1 MASRYIRT
9 FNVDNDTEF
18 YDFLRKKR
26 GNLKN
31 IRHQETP
38 IMKNPTVAERAAL
51 DSTGYIWKLGD
62 RYYNLAHK
70 YYGKTEY
77 WWVIAWYNG
86 YPTEADVLPGD
97 YIEIPLNLEKAL
109 MILGVY

>member
-9 FNVDNDTEF
+9 FNVYNDTEF

-51 DSTGYIWKLGD
+51 DSTCYIWKLGD

-86 YPTEADVLPGD
+86 IPTEANVYNGDV
-97 YIEIPLNLEKAL
+97 IEIPTNIQQ
-109 MILGVY
+109 ILRMLRV

>member
-1 MASRYIRT
+1 MASRYSKYRIINNG
-9 FNVDNDTEF
+9 FSGYE
-18 YDFLRKKR
+18 FLRKER
-26 GNLKN
+26 GIKN
-31 IRHQETP
+31 IRQYETP
-38 IMKNPTVAERAAL
+38 YLYNPTAAERGTL
-51 DSTGYIWKLGD
+51 QTTNHIWKYGD

-70 YYGKTEY
+70 HYGKPEY

-86 YPTEADVLPGD
+86 YPTEADIRPSD